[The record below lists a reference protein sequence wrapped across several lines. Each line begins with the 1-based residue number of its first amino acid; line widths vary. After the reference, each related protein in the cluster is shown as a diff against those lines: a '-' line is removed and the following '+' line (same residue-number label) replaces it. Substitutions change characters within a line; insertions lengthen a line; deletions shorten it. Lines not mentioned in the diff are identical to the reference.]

1 MSVELSHRFIKIKSE
16 NQQKNPRAIYIEYGI
31 QCKAKDEQ
39 DKQEGLIV
47 ETKNEMIGVGVV
59 FSDVNQ
65 PNEDCEHRHEEE
77 NYKRQLG
84 DGFVDPGPRFT
95 HNLPDTV

>member
-39 DKQEGLIV
+39 DKQERLIV
-47 ETKNEMIGVGVV
+47 KTKNKMIGVGII
-59 FSDVNQ
+59 FSDVYQ
-65 PNEDCEHRHEEE
+65 PNEDCEHWHKEE
-77 NYKRQLG
+77 NDKRELG
-84 DGFVDPGPRFT
+84 NCFVDPAPWFT
-95 HNLPDTV
+95 YHL